1 MWKKIKNIN
10 HKNDAV
16 AILILDKTDFRKIIF
31 SRKNRTM
38 IEMSNHK
45 DTVIIKEHV
54 YNNST
59 KFKKQKWIEKADKF
73 EIIVKYFNILIS
85 KIYRINK

>member
-59 KFKKQKWIEKADKF
+59 KCKKQKWIEKADKF

>member
-16 AILILDKTDFRKIIF
+16 AILILGKTDFRKISF

-45 DTVIIKEHV
+45 NTVIIKGYV
-54 YNNST
+54 L
-59 KFKKQKWIEKADKF
+59 
-73 EIIVKYFNILIS
+73 IIATNL
-85 KIYRINK
+85 